1 MIVLFEVAAQAATG
15 GQAVTVIVEVNVL
28 ILHTPPQPLDEAVVD
43 PAAPAVHAHFHAGGL
58 DGVDEARTGE
68 LGPLIPGEP
77 GRLKRV
83 YGKAQTPL
91 ARVLASAEVSAKSKQ
106 LLKQQKTP
114 LNPFALRK
122 LVAQGLK
129 EIAAVRQLRP

>member
-1 MIVLFEVAAQAATG
+1 
-15 GQAVTVIVEVNVL
+15 L
-28 ILHTPPQPLDEAVVD
+28 INALIQKAYGPLRNF
-43 PAAPAVHAHFHAGGL
+43 FHASL
-58 DGVDEARTGE
+58 KLERKE
-68 LGPLIPGEP
+68 RIPGEP